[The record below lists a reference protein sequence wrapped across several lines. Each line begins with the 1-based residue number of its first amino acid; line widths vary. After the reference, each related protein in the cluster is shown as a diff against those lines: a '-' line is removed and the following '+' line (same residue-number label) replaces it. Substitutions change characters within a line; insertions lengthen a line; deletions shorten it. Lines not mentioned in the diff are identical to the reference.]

1 MVKKKKLIE
10 FKTRYVSS
18 LRVVKSSTKG
28 YWQMTMQNN
37 IGGQIVFEE
46 GGGGEKNRKS
56 RYVNISED
64 ACYINNSSIGFQ
76 EEKRNTHYKN
86 KFQ

>member
-1 MVKKKKLIE
+1 
-10 FKTRYVSS
+10 
-18 LRVVKSSTKG
+18 
-28 YWQMTMQNN
+28 MQNN

-46 GGGGEKNRKS
+46 GGGKKNRKS